1 MTVADFV
8 FRWGRRR
15 RRSFFTC
22 FVRCD
27 LWPMLVAFLLPADLT
42 LPISDSAW
50 CSLLRL
56 GKNSCFISYCQVL
69 GSLQSKQ
76 NKHSSFACAMNWNLP
91 ALQLPE
97 TLASNK
103 FVDGAHGKELGSDGV
118 MRMGFL
124 NGTPVLIRK
133 RSGRNYTR
141 TQEGAACLKQAK
153 STTRIWACWH
163 ADFRFPTS
171 KTVGEGFLLLQQ
183 HKLRQHPTLKTKF
196 PLQCRRQRCLR
207 RTYSCVGYQFTATTD
222 RSSSLKRWS
231 SGYEL

>member
-1 MTVADFV
+1 MLCLSRHSRLCKHVQHHKYQGTFVGRQFFKLICCQSLEMTVADFV

-27 LWPMLVAFLLPADLT
+27 LWPMLVALLLPADLT
-42 LPISDSAW
+42 LPISDSVW

-97 TLASNK
+97 TPASNK

-133 RSGRNYTR
+133 RSGRNCST
-141 TQEGAACLKQAK
+141 TQEGVACLKQAK

-171 KTVGEGFLLLQQ
+171 RTVGEGFLLL
-183 HKLRQHPTLKTKF
+183 
-196 PLQCRRQRCLR
+196 
-207 RTYSCVGYQFTATTD
+207 
-222 RSSSLKRWS
+222 
-231 SGYEL
+231 